1 MSRQQ
6 LEHLL
11 QECLEGFDA
20 GLSPEECLS
29 AYPHVRAELEPMLRQ
44 ALSLRFA
51 FAAAPSEE
59 FKRRGRETLLFHAGR
74 DVKKALSKEPDPEF
88 VMDARQRFLSAAGAQ
103 AQEALRDV
111 PPPRLPFWMNAR
123 RRLLDAAAS
132 PAPQPARSYTFAM
145 RSAMSAAVIMLAI
158 GVATLGFFLS
168 SNQAGSPGA
177 SRVASAN
184 IDYIEETLDEI
195 ERQRAQG
202 IPASASVLT
211 ELTNRTTA
219 VAAQIAAGEVEGPLA
234 ARVPALIE
242 RQQEIVN
249 TAVVTSAKQEPE
261 LVEAATRLEQAEVQ
275 VATAR
280 ETPVPTSTTGV
291 AVLGPTTTASPRGT
305 VTPTAQATQEP
316 KPTGTAGPS
325 PTVAPVELEP
335 GQVLVA
341 VDPKDKLFATESNPL
356 PWQRVTTSD
365 ITFLIASDW
374 KIDNIEIEDGLAVI
388 GASNFNVVTGSPD
401 VPAVIVKQDG
411 EVIALING
419 RNVQL
424 RSEKGKVMAGA
435 ELLELLPNPTGLKLL
450 HFLESIEVGSG
461 VEDSEDEN

>member
-29 AYPHVRAELEPMLRQ
+29 AYPHARAELEPMLRQ

-74 DVKKALSKEPDPEF
+74 DVRKALSKEPDREF
-88 VMDARQRFLSAAGAQ
+88 VMDARHRFLNAAGAQ

-132 PAPQPARSYTFAM
+132 PAPQPARSHTFAM

-184 IDYIEETLDEI
+184 IDYIEDTLDEI

-202 IPASASVLT
+202 IPASSSVLE

-219 VAAQIAAGEVEGPLA
+219 VAAQIKAGEVEEPLA

-242 RQQEIVN
+242 RASDIVN
-249 TAVVTSAKQEPE
+249 TAVVSENQPE
-261 LVEAATRLEQAEVQ
+261 LIEAAQKLAQAEVV
-275 VATAR
+275 VAAAR
-280 ETPVPTSTTGV
+280 ETPVPTSTAGV
-291 AVLGPTTTASPRGT
+291 AVLGPTTTATPRAT

-325 PTVAPVELEP
+325 PTSVPVELES

-356 PWQRVTTSD
+356 PWQRVTTSK
-365 ITFLIASDW
+365 ITFVIASDW
-374 KIDNIEIEDGLAVI
+374 EIDNIQIEDGLAII
-388 GASNFNVVTGSPD
+388 GDSHFNIDTGSSEVPAIVVTQEGN
-401 VPAVIVKQDG
+401 VIAFIKGEYVELRTDDG
-411 EVIALING
+411 EVI
-419 RNVQL
+419 
-424 RSEKGKVMAGA
+424 AGA

-450 HFLESIEVGSG
+450 HFLESIEVRSE
-461 VEDSEDEN
+461 VEDSKDEN

>member
-29 AYPHVRAELEPMLRQ
+29 AYPHVRSELEPMLRQ

-74 DVKKALSKEPDPEF
+74 DVSKALSKEPDREF

-123 RRLLDAAAS
+123 RRLLDAAAT
-132 PAPQPARSYTFAM
+132 PAPQPARGYTFAM
-145 RSAMSAAVIMLAI
+145 RSAMSAAVIMLAV

-168 SNQAGSPGA
+168 SNQANGPGA
-177 SRVASAN
+177 ARTASAN
-184 IDYIEETLDEI
+184 IDYIEDTLDQI
-195 ERQRAQG
+195 EQQRAQG
-202 IPASASVLT
+202 LQTSSSLLT
-211 ELTNRTTA
+211 ELTNRTTT

-249 TAVVTSAKQEPE
+249 TAVVAENQPE
-261 LVEAATRLEQAEVQ
+261 LIEASQKLEEAQ
-275 VATAR
+275 VVVAAAR

-291 AVLGPTTTASPRGT
+291 AVLGPTTTVTARAT

-325 PTVAPVELEP
+325 PTVTPVKLEP

-341 VDPKDKLFATESNPL
+341 VDLKDKTFATASNPL
-356 PWQRVTTSD
+356 PWQRVTTSG

-374 KIDNIEIEDGLAVI
+374 EIDNIEIDEDDGLAVI
-388 GASNFNVVTGSPD
+388 GANNFNVRTNSSD
-401 VPAVIVKQDG
+401 VPAFIVTQDG
-411 EVIALING
+411 EVIAIMDDG

-424 RSEKGKVMAGA
+424 RSEDGEVIAGA
-435 ELLELLPNPTGLKLL
+435 DLLELLPNPTGLKLL
-450 HFLESIEVGSG
+450 HFLDSIEVDS
-461 VEDSEDEN
+461 EAKSEDEE

>member
-11 QECLEGFDA
+11 QECLEGYDA

-74 DVKKALSKEPDPEF
+74 DVSKALSKEPDREF

-123 RRLLDAAAS
+123 RRLLDTAAN
-132 PAPQPARSYTFAM
+132 PAPQPARGYAFAM

-168 SNQAGSPGA
+168 SNQAGTPGA
-177 SRVASAN
+177 ARNASAN
-184 IDYIEETLDEI
+184 IDYIENALDEI
-195 ERQRAQG
+195 EQQRAQG
-202 IPASASVLT
+202 LETSSSVLT

-234 ARVPALIE
+234 ARVPALID
-242 RQQEIVN
+242 RASEIVN
-249 TAVVTSAKQEPE
+249 TAVVAENQPE
-261 LVEAATRLEQAEVQ
+261 LIEASQKLEQAQ
-275 VATAR
+275 VVVAAAR

-291 AVLGPTTTASPRGT
+291 AVLGPTTTVTPRAT
-305 VTPTAQATQEP
+305 VTPTAQTTQEP
-316 KPTGTAGPS
+316 RPTGTAGPS

-356 PWQRVTTSD
+356 PWQRVTTSK
-365 ITFLIASDW
+365 ITFLMPSDW
-374 KIDNIEIEDGLAVI
+374 EIDNIEIEDGLAII
-388 GASNFNVVTGSPD
+388 GESPFNIVTGSSD
-401 VPAVIVKQDG
+401 VRAVVVTQKGNVIASINGEYVELRSDDG
-411 EVIALING
+411 EVM
-419 RNVQL
+419 
-424 RSEKGKVMAGA
+424 SGA

-450 HFLESIEVGSG
+450 HFLESIKV
-461 VEDSEDEN
+461 DSDVAADDEE